1 MVNVMVKKKRKKFS
15 VKKTLRIVI
24 PFLVLLILIFN
35 IKKIVTFTR
44 SKITGYEYQTIEVFN
59 ELDIYGDIKQHDYS
73 KTLEVASKSDDFKK
87 EYLNNY
93 LDINYHE
100 EDNSFINNINTLL
113 FLGYN
118 SNDINKIYEVL
129 STHNIE
135 LVKNN
140 AYYNDLFNVLS
151 LDYFHENDLARYLDY
166 ANKNELDY
174 TDVVTYVNIGLDH
187 EYYTDMIK
195 IEKQD
200 DLLVL
205 VNKYHALSSNYVPS
219 DLEAIT
225 SKYNKGYNNKLR
237 HEARLAFEQMCEA
250 ALKDNIKIYS
260 GSAYRSY
267 SYQQNLYN
275 RYVNADGKAKADTYS
290 ARAGSSEHQTGLATD
305 ILNEKLDFISAS
317 DKEYTWLVNNSYKY
331 GYILRYPKGKE
342 KITGY
347 MYEEWH
353 FRYVGV
359 DIAKEIYDSD
369 ITYDEYIARK

>member
-1 MVNVMVKKKRKKFS
+1 MARKKRKKFS
-15 VKKTLRIVI
+15 IKKTLRIVI
-24 PFLVLLILIFN
+24 PFLIILVLIIN
-35 IKKIVTFTR
+35 IKRITVLVQ
-44 SKITGYEYQTIEVFN
+44 SKVTGYEYETIQVFN
-59 ELDIYGDIKQHDYS
+59 ELDIYSDIKKHEYS
-73 KTLEVASKSDDFKK
+73 KTLEVASKSEEFKK
-87 EYLNNY
+87 EYLNSY
-93 LDINYHE
+93 LDINYSAND
-100 EDNSFINNINTLL
+100 EDFINNINTLL
-113 FLGYN
+113 LLGYN

-129 STHNIE
+129 SIDNIE

-140 AYYNDLFNVLS
+140 AYYNDLFNVLG

-187 EYYTDMIK
+187 DYYTNMIK
-195 IEKQD
+195 IEKED
-200 DLLVL
+200 DPLVL
-205 VNKYHALSSNYVPS
+205 VNKYHMLSSNYVPS
-219 DLEAIT
+219 DLEVIS

-237 HEARLAFEQMCEA
+237 HDARIAFEQMCEA

-275 RYVNADGKAKADTYS
+275 RYVREDGKAKADTYS

-305 ILNEKLDFISAS
+305 ILSAKIDYISAS
-317 DKEYTWLVNNSYKY
+317 DKEYTWLIDNSYKY

-353 FRYVGV
+353 FRYVGIE
-359 DIAKEIYDSD
+359 IAQIIHDDD
-369 ITYDEYIARK
+369 ITYDEYIARS

>member
-1 MVNVMVKKKRKKFS
+1 MARKKRKKFS
-15 VKKTLRIVI
+15 IKKTLRIVI
-24 PFLVLLILIFN
+24 PFLIILVLIIN
-35 IKKIVTFTR
+35 IKRITVLVQ
-44 SKITGYEYQTIEVFN
+44 SKVTGYEYETIQVFN
-59 ELDIYGDIKQHDYS
+59 ELDIYSDIKKHEYS
-73 KTLEVASKSDDFKK
+73 KTLEVASKSEEFKK

-118 SNDINKIYEVL
+118 SNDINKMYEVL
-129 STHNIE
+129 SIDSVKLIE
-135 LVKNN
+135 NKT
-140 AYYNDLFNVLS
+140 YYNSLFNILGLS
-151 LDYFHENDLARYLDY
+151 YFHEEDLERYLDY
-166 ANKNELDY
+166 GDKSQLDY
-174 TDVVTYVNIGLDH
+174 QDVVTYVNIGLDH
-187 EYYTDMIK
+187 DYYTNMIK
-195 IEKQD
+195 IEKED
-200 DLLVL
+200 DPLVL
-205 VNKYHALSSNYVPS
+205 VNKYHMLSSNYVPS
-219 DLEAIT
+219 DLEVIS

-237 HEARLAFEQMCEA
+237 HDARIAFEQMCEA

-275 RYVNADGKAKADTYS
+275 RYVREDGKAKADTYS

-305 ILNEKLDFISAS
+305 ILSAKIDYISAS
-317 DKEYTWLVNNSYKY
+317 DKEYTWLIDNSYKY

-353 FRYVGV
+353 FRYVGIE
-359 DIAKEIYDSD
+359 IAQIIHDDD
-369 ITYDEYIARK
+369 ITYDEYIARS

>member
-1 MVNVMVKKKRKKFS
+1 MVKKKRKKFS
-15 VKKTLRIVI
+15 IKKTLRIVI

-35 IKKIVTFTR
+35 INKIITFTR

-140 AYYNDLFNVLS
+140 AYYNYLFNVLS

-187 EYYTDMIK
+187 EYYTNMVK

-219 DLEAIT
+219 DLETIT

-237 HEARLAFEQMCEA
+237 HEARLAFEEMCEA